1 MVLFLDRLCVFV
13 ETSFKSLVLG
23 FCEPMKII
31 ALASFTNGT
40 MNLPKEVKEVL
51 GIREV
56 KGKVIFVLDEK
67 GKVYIEKA

>member
-51 GIREV
+51 GI
-56 KGKVIFVLDEK
+56 
-67 GKVYIEKA
+67 